1 MQSFNGKNIK
11 NVLDL
16 LEDAAGKFTVK
27 TAYSDQEKSI
37 SFEEVLLKARAVG
50 TYLLK
55 NNTGEGPVAVM
66 LKRSVDTIV
75 VFLGVVYSGHAY
87 APVGLDIPD
96 ERREKILKRLKP
108 SFIIDEAMLPDIFN
122 ERIDRALLD
131 EKRKDI
137 LMSDPLYVI
146 FTSGSGGDPKGVIT
160 SHLSLLNYIEG
171 YTGVMGIDPGDV
183 MAAQSPLDYI
193 AAIRDI
199 YVPLFTGAQDVLV
212 PKEFF
217 MQPDVL
223 FDFLNE
229 RRVSCVGWST
239 SAISILTKLKA
250 FKDKK
255 PEYLRKI
262 CFSGSV
268 MSGAV
273 LRKWQ
278 EELPDAVFVN
288 QYGPTETTASCT
300 YYKVDHTV
308 TEDEIIP
315 IGVPYPDYR
324 VFLISEDDGP
334 VGKGEEGE
342 IAVAGAGVTLG
353 YINDPDRTAAA
364 FTSNPLEK
372 AFDERIYRTGDIGVF
387 REDGLLLFHGRK
399 DRQIKH
405 MGHRVELDEIESAAA
420 ASGIERS
427 AALYDPEKENLWLFY
442 EGEIDMRTLS
452 LSLREKLPGFMVP
465 RKIKSMDALPL
476 LPNGKTDFNTLKSM
490 IH

>member
-1 MQSFNGKNIK
+1 
-11 NVLDL
+11 
-16 LEDAAGKFTVK
+16 
-27 TAYSDQEKSI
+27 
-37 SFEEVLLKARAVG
+37 
-50 TYLLK
+50 
-55 NNTGEGPVAVM
+55 
-66 LKRSVDTIV
+66 
-75 VFLGVVYSGHAY
+75 
-87 APVGLDIPD
+87 
-96 ERREKILKRLKP
+96 
-108 SFIIDEAMLPDIFN
+108 
-122 ERIDRALLD
+122 
-131 EKRKDI
+131 
-137 LMSDPLYVI
+137 
-146 FTSGSGGDPKGVIT
+146 
-160 SHLSLLNYIEG
+160 
-171 YTGVMGIDPGDV
+171 
-183 MAAQSPLDYI
+183 
-193 AAIRDI
+193 
-199 YVPLFTGAQDVLV
+199 
-212 PKEFF
+212 

>member
-1 MQSFNGKNIK
+1 MK

-16 LEDAAGKFTVK
+16 LEDAAGKYTLK

-37 SFEEVLLKARAVG
+37 SFEEVLLRARAVG

-66 LKRSVDTIV
+66 LNRSVDTIV
-75 VFLGVVYSGHAY
+75 AFLGVVYSGHAY

-108 SFIIDEAMLPDIFN
+108 SFIINEELLPAIFE
-122 ERIDRALLD
+122 ERIDRTLLD
-131 EKRKDI
+131 DKRRDI
-137 LMSDPLYVI
+137 LMTDPLYVI

-171 YTGVMGIDPGDV
+171 YAGVMGIDSDDV

-199 YVPLFTGAQDVLV
+199 YVPLLTGAEDVLV
-212 PKEFF
+212 PKEYF

-223 FDFLNE
+223 FDLLNE
-229 RRVSCVGWST
+229 KRVSCIGWST

-255 PEYLRKI
+255 PEFLRKI

-268 MSGAV
+268 MNGAV

-278 EELPDAVFVN
+278 EELPDALFVN

-300 YYKVDHTV
+300 YYKLDHPV
-308 TEDEIIP
+308 EEDEIIP
-315 IGVPYPDYR
+315 IGLPYPDYR
-324 VFLISEDDGP
+324 VFLLSEDDGP
-334 VGKGEEGE
+334 VKRGEEGE

-353 YINDPDRTAAA
+353 YINDPERTAAA
-364 FTSNPLEK
+364 FTFNPLQS
-372 AFDERIYRTGDIGVF
+372 AFQERIYRTGDIGVF
-387 REDGLLLFHGRK
+387 REDGLLIFHGRK

-427 AALYDPEKENLWLFY
+427 AALYDGEKENLWLFY
-442 EGEIDMRTLS
+442 EGDTDVKTLS

-465 RKIKSMDALPL
+465 RKIRCVENLPL
-476 LPNGKTDFNTLKSM
+476 LPNGKTDFNALKSM